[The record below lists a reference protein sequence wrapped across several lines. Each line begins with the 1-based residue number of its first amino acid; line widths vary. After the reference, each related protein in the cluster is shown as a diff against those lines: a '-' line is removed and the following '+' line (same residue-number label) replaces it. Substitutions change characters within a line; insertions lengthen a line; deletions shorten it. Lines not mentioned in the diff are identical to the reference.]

1 MMYKAEGGDAFA
13 MMDAMILLLNVV
25 AVGLFVSS
33 LSVIFFFAFEGP
45 GFNRLDRAVKVW
57 TSFLFVTLALAALL
71 RFLRM
76 EE

>member
-1 MMYKAEGGDAFA
+1 
-13 MMDAMILLLNVV
+13 MMDAMSLLLNVV

-33 LSVIFFFAFEGP
+33 LSVLCLFAFEGP
-45 GFNRLDRAVKVW
+45 GFKWLDRAVKVW
-57 TSFLFVTLALAALL
+57 ASFFFVSLALATLL